1 MISHSVLTFDFGLRH
16 TGVAIGQAITGTAR
30 GVMTLKCNDGQPQWH
45 EIRALVE
52 TYAPTSLVVGLPLHM
67 DGEESEM
74 SSRVRAFAEE
84 LTRRYAMPV
93 ALQDER
99 LTSAEAQKGLHEAGL
114 YGQANT
120 DHELAA
126 CIIAQDWL
134 AKQTD
139 A

>member
-30 GVMTLKCNDGQPQWH
+30 GIMTLKCNDGQPQWH

-74 SSRVRAFAEE
+74 SSRVRAFPLGRAG
-84 LTRRYAMPV
+84 
-93 ALQDER
+93 
-99 LTSAEAQKGLHEAGL
+99 TSALTESSWLW
-114 YGQANT
+114 
-120 DHELAA
+120 AA
-126 CIIAQDWL
+126 KRAVIRATPPSNCPACSKHS
-134 AKQTD
+134 A
-139 A
+139 ASM